1 MQVCT
6 RCLMDESDV
15 NIRFTAEGFCNH
27 CETSIQRWKSPEFQN
42 KSLIQLELEKSL
54 EKIKRSG
61 KGKQYD
67 CIIGLSGGVDSTY
80 VAYLVKKV
88 FGLRPLA
95 VHLDN
100 GWNSELAVR
109 NIDKIL
115 DRLDIDLVTDVLDWD
130 EFKSLQKAF
139 LKASVVDMELL
150 TDHAI
155 GVALWKIAK
164 RFNIAYFI
172 SGFNFQSENI
182 MPPSWSYP
190 YKMDSLNIKDINKK
204 FGELRKFHS
213 FRFLSFPE
221 FFSFGKNQMTLFP
234 ILNFVEYEKSKAI
247 EIISKELGWRNY
259 GNKHDESVFT
269 KFYQDILLFEKFGID
284 KRKAHYSSLIC
295 TDQISRSEA
304 ASKINNPPLSP
315 DARIKSIDYV
325 RKKLEISSEEFESI
339 MSSPPRDHWEFASYA
354 KNKQR
359 VGNVLRKLKL
369 R

>member
-1 MQVCT
+1 M
-6 RCLMDESDV
+6 
-15 NIRFTAEGFCNH
+15 NIRFTEEGFCNH
-27 CETSIQRWKSPEFQN
+27 CETSIQRWQSEEFQN
-42 KSLIQLELEKSL
+42 KAQIKWTLEKSL
-54 EKIKRSG
+54 EKIKKAGQG
-61 KGKQYD
+61 KEYD

-80 VAYLVKKV
+80 VAYLVKKE

-115 DRLDIDLVTDVLDWD
+115 DRLEIDLITDVLDWD
-130 EFKSLQKAF
+130 EFKSLQRAF
-139 LKASVVDMELL
+139 LKASVIDMELL

-155 GVALWKIAK
+155 GVALWKVSK
-164 RFNIAYFI
+164 QFNIPYFI

-204 FGELRKFHS
+204 FGDIKKFHS
-213 FRFLSFPE
+213 FRFLNFRE

-234 ILNFVEYEKSKAI
+234 ILNFVDYEKAKAI
-247 EIISKELGWRNY
+247 EIITRELGWRNY

-269 KFYQDILLFEKFGID
+269 KFYQDILLLEKFGID

-295 TDQISRSEA
+295 TGQIAREEA
-304 ASKINNPPLSP
+304 LDKIKHPPLTP
-315 DARIKSIDYV
+315 EARVRSIDYV
-325 RKKLEISSEEFESI
+325 RKKLDIGRDEFESI
-339 MSSPPRDHWEFASYA
+339 LASPPRSHWDFASYA

-359 VGNVLRKLKL
+359 VGNWLRKLKL